1 MLLGVAEDV
10 RDGGEGTSVATGWL
24 EASLGGVAVVVG
36 CGGGPLVLGAG
47 GLAASAGVVLAPVL
61 PEAGEE
67 APSDVAGM
75 VPEPKGVAVLRGVVK
90 MEVAAGV
97 LAEVAWTGKVLCVR
111 WVVGPEEMVPVVG
124 VAAAAGVAVGVAVA
138 VAVAVGVGVGVSEG
152 LARARVEPRAT
163 AEVAVVDGAAG
174 PVDVASVVAGVELGA
189 GVLTEEGGRVV
200 DVCGVA
206 EAGRGEVKAEVRVLP
221 LE

>member
-10 RDGGEGTSVATGWL
+10 TDGGEGTPVATGWL
-24 EASLGGVAVVVG
+24 AVSLGGVPVVVG
-36 CGGGPLVLGAG
+36 CGGGTLALGAG
-47 GLAASAGVVLAPVL
+47 GLAPSAGVVLALVL
-61 PEAGEE
+61 PGAGEE
-67 APSDVAGM
+67 APSDVAGTAL
-75 VPEPKGVAVLRGVVK
+75 ERKGVAVLRGVVK

-111 WVVGPEEMVPVVG
+111 GVVGPEEMIPVVG
-124 VAAAAGVAVGVAVA
+124 VAAAAGVAEAAAAGLGVGVA
-138 VAVAVGVGVGVSEG
+138 EG
-152 LARARVEPRAT
+152 LARASVEPRAT

>member
-1 MLLGVAEDV
+1 M
-10 RDGGEGTSVATGWL
+10 
-24 EASLGGVAVVVG
+24 VVG

-47 GLAASAGVVLAPVL
+47 GLAASAGVVLALVL

-111 WVVGPEEMVPVVG
+111 WVVGPEEMMPVVG
-124 VAAAAGVAVGVAVA
+124 VAAAAGLAVA

-152 LARARVEPRAT
+152 LARARVEPRST

-174 PVDVASVVAGVELGA
+174 PVDVASLVAGVELGA
-189 GVLTEEGGRVV
+189 RVLTEEGGRVV
-200 DVCGVA
+200 DVCSGA

>member
-1 MLLGVAEDV
+1 M
-10 RDGGEGTSVATGWL
+10 
-24 EASLGGVAVVVG
+24 VVG

-47 GLAASAGVVLAPVL
+47 GLAASAGVVLALVL

-111 WVVGPEEMVPVVG
+111 WVVGPEEMMPVVG
-124 VAAAAGVAVGVAVA
+124 VAAAAGVAVAE
-138 VAVAVGVGVGVSEG
+138 GVGVGVSEG
-152 LARARVEPRAT
+152 LARARVEPRST

-189 GVLTEEGGRVV
+189 RVLTEEGGRVV
-200 DVCGVA
+200 DVCSGA

>member
-67 APSDVAGM
+67 
-75 VPEPKGVAVLRGVVK
+75 R
-90 MEVAAGV
+90 
-97 LAEVAWTGKVLCVR
+97 LAMWREWCR
-111 WVVGPEEMVPVVG
+111 SRRESPC
-124 VAAAAGVAVGVAVA
+124 
-138 VAVAVGVGVGVSEG
+138 
-152 LARARVEPRAT
+152 
-163 AEVAVVDGAAG
+163 
-174 PVDVASVVAGVELGA
+174 
-189 GVLTEEGGRVV
+189 
-200 DVCGVA
+200 CG
-206 EAGRGEVKAEVRVLP
+206 EW
-221 LE
+221 

>member
-1 MLLGVAEDV
+1 M
-10 RDGGEGTSVATGWL
+10 
-24 EASLGGVAVVVG
+24 VVG

-47 GLAASAGVVLAPVL
+47 GLAASAGVVLALVL

-111 WVVGPEEMVPVVG
+111 WVVGPEEMMPVVG
-124 VAAAAGVAVGVAVA
+124 VAAAAG

-152 LARARVEPRAT
+152 LARARVEPRST

-189 GVLTEEGGRVV
+189 RVLTEEGGRVV
-200 DVCGVA
+200 DVCSGA

>member
-1 MLLGVAEDV
+1 M
-10 RDGGEGTSVATGWL
+10 
-24 EASLGGVAVVVG
+24 GGVAVVVG

-47 GLAASAGVVLAPVL
+47 GLAASAGVVLALVL

-111 WVVGPEEMVPVVG
+111 WVVGPEEMMPVVG
-124 VAAAAGVAVGVAVA
+124 VAAAAG

-152 LARARVEPRAT
+152 LARARVEPRST

-189 GVLTEEGGRVV
+189 RVLTEEGGRVV
-200 DVCGVA
+200 DVCSGA

>member
-1 MLLGVAEDV
+1 M
-10 RDGGEGTSVATGWL
+10 
-24 EASLGGVAVVVG
+24 VVG

-47 GLAASAGVVLAPVL
+47 GLAASAGVVLALVL

-111 WVVGPEEMVPVVG
+111 WVVGPEEMMPVVG
-124 VAAAAGVAVGVAVA
+124 VAAAAGVAVAG
-138 VAVAVGVGVGVSEG
+138 GVGVGVSEG
-152 LARARVEPRAT
+152 LARARVEPRST

-189 GVLTEEGGRVV
+189 RVLTEEGGRVV
-200 DVCGVA
+200 DVCSGA

>member
-1 MLLGVAEDV
+1 M
-10 RDGGEGTSVATGWL
+10 
-24 EASLGGVAVVVG
+24 VVG

-47 GLAASAGVVLAPVL
+47 GLAASAGVVLALVL

-111 WVVGPEEMVPVVG
+111 WVVGPEEMMPVVG
-124 VAAAAGVAVGVAVA
+124 VAAAAGVA

-152 LARARVEPRAT
+152 LARARVEPRSA

-189 GVLTEEGGRVV
+189 RVLTEEGGRVV
-200 DVCGVA
+200 DVCSGA

>member
-1 MLLGVAEDV
+1 M
-10 RDGGEGTSVATGWL
+10 
-24 EASLGGVAVVVG
+24 VVG

-47 GLAASAGVVLAPVL
+47 GLAASAGVVLALVL

-111 WVVGPEEMVPVVG
+111 WVVGPEEMMPVVG
-124 VAAAAGVAVGVAVA
+124 VGAAAG

-152 LARARVEPRAT
+152 LARARVEPRST

-174 PVDVASVVAGVELGA
+174 PVDVASLVAGVELGA
-189 GVLTEEGGRVV
+189 RVLTEEGGRVV
-200 DVCGVA
+200 DVCSGA

>member
-1 MLLGVAEDV
+1 M
-10 RDGGEGTSVATGWL
+10 
-24 EASLGGVAVVVG
+24 VVG

-47 GLAASAGVVLAPVL
+47 GLAASAGVVLALVL

-111 WVVGPEEMVPVVG
+111 WVVGPEEMMPV
-124 VAAAAGVAVGVAVA
+124 VGVAVA
-138 VAVAVGVGVGVSEG
+138 VPVGVGVGVSEG
-152 LARARVEPRAT
+152 LARARVEPRST

-174 PVDVASVVAGVELGA
+174 PVDVASLVAGVELGA
-189 GVLTEEGGRVV
+189 RVLTEEGGRVV
-200 DVCGVA
+200 DVCSGA